1 MKLTRL
7 APLALGGVLLAGGFA
22 GSSLAQQPP
31 PAQGAQ
37 AGHPGGPR
45 EGRRMDPEA
54 MAAKHAERLRA
65 VLREAGGFD
74 PRFFLYF
81 EDYDLSLRVARKTRI
96 AYVPAV
102 KVVHHGG
109 HAARKGLRHIGL
121 FVRGA
126 ATFFRL
132 HGWKWF

>member
-1 MKLTRL
+1 MRDVIGDQVVWDP
-7 APLALGGVLLAGGFA
+7 PLV
-22 GSSLAQQPP
+22 S
-31 PAQGAQ
+31 GACMLF
-37 AGHPGGPR
+37 R
-45 EGRRMDPEA
+45 T
-54 MAAKHAERLRA
+54 A

>member
-1 MKLTRL
+1 MPAVFDLFLR
-7 APLALGGVLLAGGFA
+7 GFA
-22 GSSLAQQPP
+22 PRWLRQRFAARLGRYEMRDVIGDQVVWDPP
-31 PAQGAQ
+31 LVSGACMLF
-37 AGHPGGPR
+37 R
-45 EGRRMDPEA
+45 T
-54 MAAKHAERLRA
+54 A

>member
-1 MKLTRL
+1 MVVRRAQGVHSSSPPTCPSGQIARSLCTAPRILGASILL
-7 APLALGGVLLAGGFA
+7 APASAAASNPWLTPLGSEAAMSGGA
-22 GSSLAQQPP
+22 VA
-31 PAQGAQ
+31 AM
-37 AGHPGGPR
+37 
-45 EGRRMDPEA
+45 GRDTGNAWYNP
-54 MAAKHAERLRA
+54 
-65 VLREAGGFD
+65 
-74 PRFFLYF
+74 
-81 EDYDLSLRVARKTRI
+81 RKTRI